1 MIALLT
7 GRLAVKAPSTLTLDV
22 QGVGYEVFIPL
33 STYYALPGVT
43 EAVTLNIHT
52 HLREDAIQLYGFLTG
67 AEKESFLLLTAV
79 SGIGP
84 KLALSVLSTLPVSD
98 LLSAIQGGDIEK
110 LATVPGIG
118 KKSAGRIVLELKEKA
133 ARIHPA
139 AGPVS
144 RGTSSAAES
153 LHDDAA
159 SALVNLGYRAA
170 DVKEAIKRILNGAA
184 PPSLLQDVIRDALKE
199 LARGS

>member
-7 GRLAVKAPSTLTLDV
+7 GRVAAKAPAALTLDV

-33 STYYALPGVT
+33 STYYALPSINDT
-43 EAVTLNIHT
+43 VTLSIHT

-79 SGIGP
+79 SSIGP
-84 KLALSVLSTLPVSD
+84 KLALSVLSTLPVPD
-98 LLSAIQGGDIEK
+98 LLSAIQAGDIEK

-133 ARIHPA
+133 ARIQPT
-139 AGPVS
+139 AGPES
-144 RGTSSAAES
+144 HSAAS
-153 LHDDAA
+153 APDVLHDDAL
-159 SALVNLGYRAA
+159 SALVNLGYRTA
-170 DVKEAIKRILNGAA
+170 DVKEVIKRISGRKQ
-184 PPSLLQDVIRDALKE
+184 PPSLLQEFIREALKE
-199 LARGS
+199 LARG

>member
-7 GRLAVKAPSTLTLDV
+7 GRVAVKAPTALTLDV

-33 STYYALPGVT
+33 STDYALPGVNDV
-43 EAVTLNIHT
+43 VTLSIHT

-84 KLALSVLSTLPVSD
+84 KLALSVLSTLPDMD
-98 LLSAIQGGDIEK
+98 LLTAIQAGDIEK

-118 KKSAGRIVLELKEKA
+118 KKSAGRIVLELQEKA

-139 AGPVS
+139 ASHGSHAV
-144 RGTSSAAES
+144 SSAS
-153 LHDDAA
+153 DVLQDDAL
-159 SALVNLGYRAA
+159 SALVNLGYRTA
-170 DVKEAIKRILNGAA
+170 DVKEVLKRISGGKQ
-184 PPSLLQDVIRDALKE
+184 PPSLLQDFIRDALKE
-199 LARGS
+199 LARG